1 MTDKPDV
8 GRLDRT
14 DRKILALLQV
24 DGRMSNVELARQVN
38 LSPTP
43 CLERVKRLERDGFI
57 RQYVALLDAEKL
69 NMSLVAYIQ
78 VTLSNTATE
87 DLDRFNKEVAGL
99 AEIQECHMVAGGFDY
114 MLKIRVAGM
123 NHYRRFLGEKLSSLP
138 GVRET
143 HTYMVIQ
150 EVKSE
155 TAISVPKS

>member
-1 MTDKPDV
+1 MSAKPESTPI
-8 GRLDRT
+8 DRT

-24 DGRMSNVELARQVN
+24 DGRMSNVELSRQVN

-43 CLERVKRLERDGFI
+43 CLERVKRLERDGYI
-57 RQYVALLDAEKL
+57 RQYVALLDADKL
-69 NMSLVAYIQ
+69 NLNLVAYIQ

-87 DLDRFNKEVAGL
+87 NLDRFNKEAASL
-99 AEIQECHMVAGGFDY
+99 PEIQECHMVAGGFDY
-114 MLKIRVAGM
+114 MLKIRVSGM

-143 HTYMVIQ
+143 HTYVVIQ

-155 TAISVPKS
+155 TNIPVPKA

>member
-1 MTDKPDV
+1 MSDKPDV
-8 GRLDRT
+8 GHLDRT
-14 DRKILALLQV
+14 DRKILGLLQV

-78 VTLSNTATE
+78 VTLTNTATE
-87 DLDRFNKEVAGL
+87 DLDRFNKEVASL
-99 AEIQECHMVAGGFDY
+99 VEIQECHMVAGGFDY
-114 MLKIRVAGM
+114 MLKIRVSGM
-123 NHYRRFLGEKLSSLP
+123 NHYRRFLGEKLSSLSS
-138 GVRET
+138 VRET
-143 HTYMVIQ
+143 HTYVVIQ